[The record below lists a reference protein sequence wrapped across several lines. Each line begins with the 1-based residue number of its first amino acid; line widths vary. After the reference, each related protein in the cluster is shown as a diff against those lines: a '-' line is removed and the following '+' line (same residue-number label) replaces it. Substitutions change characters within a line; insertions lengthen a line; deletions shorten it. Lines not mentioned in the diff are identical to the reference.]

1 MSLTKASYS
10 MITGAPVNVLDYG
23 ADPTGVVDS
32 AAAIQAAI
40 DYAVYTSKQAVYL
53 PGGRYK
59 ISTTLQ
65 LAYGT
70 DLRQVMFY
78 GDGKAYYGEA
88 QFSGTTI
95 FGTFSD
101 APLLAVNGGRG
112 TTIRDMSLQGLN
124 RTWIESHD
132 LGGIAPTL
140 DDLVASNWVDPT
152 LNANANSRYAPYC
165 AIAIDAYCGTA
176 PVPAYPN
183 NTYGKL
189 PSSETNIQ
197 NVDITG
203 FVVGV
208 AVKPSNADG
217 NADYTR
223 LTDCAIF
230 ANVYAIS
237 VGHTQSRLIGLTN
250 TNIVRAYAALVTNVN
265 GLRIGRGAFTVLNC
279 EIGSAIKIIDASSS
293 LGGPCIFT
301 GCYGEVLYS
310 IGIYKTTGASSEP
323 IVFESCSFNFG
334 GQEARGT
341 PLYLLDATNTDVVCN
356 GLAINGQMGVANFAG
371 QLFLNDVN
379 VQVSAASP
387 YAGTVSP
394 YIARALNTTGG
405 ITSSSTVYSGG
416 SNTNIRLNGGKNL
429 TTGADIGVLRIAAMN
444 QASNRTTALSLW
456 TKTMSPS
463 GTSNAVINARFG
475 EAFGILD
482 SADFSI
488 SQTGK
493 EVTLVKTS
501 GLTANQYNYLGMN
514 PGDIVRHDATN
525 TIFFI
530 RSRVTDTIIMVAQ
543 NNYGSTG
550 NLLQTITGGN
560 FYFYCGRMYGSA
572 YTLLATATAASAVLT
587 TVGQSNGATTNDVVA
602 GDALYINQQLNY
614 LVQPDHT
621 VTIVNTGAGTMTLS
635 ANASKSGTFNLGPF
649 INQAPANV

>member
-1 MSLTKASYS
+1 MSLTKVSYS

-23 ADPTGVVDS
+23 ADPTGVADS

-40 DYAVYTSKQAVYL
+40 DYAVYTSKQAVYV
-53 PGGRYK
+53 PAGRYK

-70 DLRQVMFY
+70 DFRQVMFY
-78 GDGKAYYGEA
+78 GDGKPYYGESNFA
-88 QFSGTTI
+88 GTTI
-95 FGTFSD
+95 FGTFSN

-112 TTIRDMSLQGLN
+112 TTIRDMSLLGLN
-124 RTWIESHD
+124 RTWIENYG
-132 LGGIAPTL
+132 LGTLSPTL
-140 DDLVASNWVDPT
+140 DDLVVANWVDPA

-165 AIAIDAYCGTA
+165 AIAIDPYSGTA
-176 PVPAYPN
+176 PSPAYPN
-183 NTYGKL
+183 NTYGKAA
-189 PSSETNIQ
+189 SSETNIQ
-197 NVDITG
+197 NVGITG

-208 AVKPSNADG
+208 AIKPSNADG

-223 LTDCAIF
+223 LTDCDLTF
-230 ANVYAIS
+230 NVYAVS
-237 VGHTQSRLIGLTN
+237 VGNTQSRLVGLTN

-265 GLRIGRGAFTVLNC
+265 GLQQGRGSFTLLNC
-279 EIGSAIKIIDASSS
+279 EIGNAIKIIDAASS
-293 LGGPCIFT
+293 LGGPCTFT

-310 IGIYKTTGASSEP
+310 FGAYKSTGASSEP
-323 IVFESCSFNFG
+323 IVFDGCSFNFG
-334 GQEARGT
+334 GQVARGT
-341 PLYLLDATNTDVVCN
+341 PLYILDANNTDVVCN
-356 GLAINGQMGVANFAG
+356 GLAINGQMGIANFNG

-379 VQVSAASP
+379 VQVNSASP

-394 YIARALNTTGG
+394 YIAQGLNSTGG

-444 QASNRTTALSLW
+444 QASNRSTALSLW

-475 EAFGILD
+475 EAFGIN
-482 SADFSI
+482 AATDFTV
-488 SQTGK
+488 SQSGK

-572 YTLLATATAASAVLT
+572 YTLLATATSGNAVLT

-621 VTIVNTGAGTMTLS
+621 VTVVNTGAGTMTLS

-649 INQAPANV
+649 ISQAPANV